1 MANQYSFDVVS
12 KIDMQEMKNAV
23 DQTDKEIS
31 QRFDFKGSKTELT
44 LKEKE
49 RELEIVSDDEYKLN
63 AVIDILKGKC
73 IKRNIS
79 LKGLAFGKME
89 DALGSTVRQKVGIQS
104 GIPENKAKTIT
115 KAIKEQKLK
124 AQAQIQGDQI
134 RVQSKSK
141 DELQTVMSF
150 LRQEDF
156 EIDLTFE
163 NYR

>member
-1 MANQYSFDVVS
+1 MASQYSFDVVS

-23 DQTDKEIS
+23 DQTTKEIS

-63 AVIDILKGKC
+63 AVVDILKGKC
-73 IKRNIS
+73 IKRHIS
-79 LKGLAFGKME
+79 LKGLNFGKVE
-89 DALGSTVRQKVGIQS
+89 DALGSTVRQKIGIQS
-104 GIPENKAKTIT
+104 GIPDDKAKAIT
-115 KAIKEQKLK
+115 KAIKEKKIK

-141 DELQTVMSF
+141 DDLQTVITF
-150 LRQEDF
+150 LKQEDF
-156 EIDLTFE
+156 GIDLTFE

>member
-1 MANQYSFDVVS
+1 MASQSSFDVVS

-23 DQTDKEIS
+23 DQTTKEIS
-31 QRFDFKGSKTELT
+31 QRFDFKGSKTELN

-49 RELEIVSDDEYKLN
+49 RELVVVSDDEYKLN

-73 IKRNIS
+73 IKRNVS
-79 LKGLAFGKME
+79 LKGLTFNKIE
-89 DALGSTVRQKVGIQS
+89 EALGSTVRQTIGIQS
-104 GIPENKAKTIT
+104 GIPDDKAKIIV
-115 KAIKEQKLK
+115 KAIKEKKLK

-141 DELQTVMSF
+141 DELQTVITF
-150 LRQEDF
+150 LKQEDF
-156 EIDLTFE
+156 GIDLTFE

>member
-23 DQTDKEIS
+23 DQTNKEIS

-79 LKGLAFGKME
+79 LKGLTFGKME
-89 DALGSTVRQKVGIQS
+89 DALGSTVRQKIGIQS
-104 GIPENKAKTIT
+104 GIPDDKAKIIT

-141 DELQTVMSF
+141 DELQAVMSF
-150 LRQEDF
+150 LKQGDF
-156 EIDLTFE
+156 DIDLTFE

>member
-23 DQTDKEIS
+23 DQTHKEIS

-79 LKGLAFGKME
+79 LKGLTFGKME
-89 DALGSTVRQKVGIQS
+89 DALGSTVRQKIGIQS
-104 GIPENKAKTIT
+104 GIPDDKAKTIV
-115 KAIKEQKLK
+115 KAIKEKKLK
-124 AQAQIQGDQI
+124 AQAQIQGDQV

-141 DELQTVMSF
+141 DELQTVMA
-150 LRQEDF
+150 LLKQEDF

>member
-12 KIDMQEMKNAV
+12 KVDMQEMKNAV

-79 LKGLAFGKME
+79 LKGLTFGKME
-89 DALGSTVRQKVGIQS
+89 DALGSTVRQKIGIQS
-104 GIPENKAKTIT
+104 GIPEDKAKTIT
-115 KAIKEQKLK
+115 KAMKEQKLK
-124 AQAQIQGDQI
+124 AQAQIQGDHI

-156 EIDLTFE
+156 DIDLTFE

>member
-1 MANQYSFDVVS
+1 MASQYSFDVVS

-23 DQTDKEIS
+23 DQTDKEIG

-63 AVIDILKGKC
+63 AVVDILKSKC
-73 IKRNIS
+73 VKRNIS
-79 LKGLAFGKME
+79 LKGLTFGKLE
-89 DALGSTVRQKVGIQS
+89 SALGSTVRQKISVQS
-104 GIPENKAKTIT
+104 GIPEDKAKKIT

-124 AQAQIQGDQI
+124 AQGQIQGDQI

-141 DELQTVMSF
+141 DELQAVMTF
-150 LRQEDF
+150 LKQEDF

>member
-1 MANQYSFDVVS
+1 MASQYSFDVVS

-63 AVIDILKGKC
+63 AVIDILKSKC
-73 IKRNIS
+73 IKRNVS
-79 LKGLAFGKME
+79 LKGLDFGKVE
-89 DALGSTVRQKVGIQS
+89 TALGSTVRQKIGVQS
-104 GIPENKAKTIT
+104 GIPEDKAKTIT

-141 DELQTVMSF
+141 DELQMVMTF
-150 LRQEDF
+150 LKQEDF

>member
-1 MANQYSFDVVS
+1 MASQYSFDVVS

-63 AVIDILKGKC
+63 AVIDILKSKC
-73 IKRNIS
+73 IKRNVS
-79 LKGLAFGKME
+79 LKGLDFGKVE
-89 DALGSTVRQKVGIQS
+89 TALGSTVRQKIGVQS
-104 GIPENKAKTIT
+104 GIPEDKAKTIT

-141 DELQTVMSF
+141 DELQTVMAF
-150 LRQEDF
+150 LKQEDF

>member
-1 MANQYSFDVVS
+1 MASQSSFDVVS

-23 DQTDKEIS
+23 DQTTKEIS

-49 RELEIVSDDEYKLN
+49 RELVVISDDEYKLH

-73 IKRNIS
+73 IKRNVS
-79 LKGLAFGKME
+79 LKGLTFNKIE
-89 DALGSTVRQKVGIQS
+89 EALGSTVRQTIGIQS
-104 GIPENKAKTIT
+104 GIPDDKAKTIV
-115 KAIKEQKLK
+115 KAIKEKKLK

-141 DELQTVMSF
+141 DELQTVITF
-150 LRQEDF
+150 LKQEDF
-156 EIDLTFE
+156 GIDLTFE

>member
-49 RELEIVSDDEYKLN
+49 RELVIVSDDEYKLN

-89 DALGSTVRQKVGIQS
+89 DALGSTIRQKIGIQN
-104 GIPENKAKTIT
+104 GIPEDKAKTIT

>member
-1 MANQYSFDVVS
+1 MASQFSFDIVS

-23 DQTDKEIS
+23 DQTTKEIS

-63 AVIDILKGKC
+63 AVVDILKGKC
-73 IKRNIS
+73 IKRQIS
-79 LKGLAFGKME
+79 LKGLNFGKME
-89 DALGSTVRQKVGIQS
+89 DALGGTVRQKVGIQS
-104 GIPENKAKTIT
+104 GIPDDKAKAIT
-115 KAIKEQKLK
+115 KAIKEKKIK
-124 AQAQIQGDQI
+124 AQAQIQGEQI

-141 DELQTVMSF
+141 DDLQTVITF
-150 LRQEDF
+150 LKQEDF

>member
-1 MANQYSFDVVS
+1 MANQYSFDIVS

-104 GIPENKAKTIT
+104 GIPEDKAKIIT

-141 DELQTVMSF
+141 DELQTVMSV